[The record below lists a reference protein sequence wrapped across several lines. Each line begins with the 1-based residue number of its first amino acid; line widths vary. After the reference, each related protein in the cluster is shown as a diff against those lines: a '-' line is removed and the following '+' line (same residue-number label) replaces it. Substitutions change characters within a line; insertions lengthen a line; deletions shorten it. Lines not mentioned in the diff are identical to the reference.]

1 MSRVIPWSGLR
12 SPAVGH
18 ITIINLDIAVIM
30 RHNRYFIFGVFIS
43 SDNEITKKTN
53 EYWILIIIIYFQ
65 RPIKTRRLK
74 VDEDIRGKEK
84 LGSNIKFMTNQKI
97 MQGTSL
103 IRILILMKSPIHRGI
118 SYCTLKDYQYTVI
131 RGCLYITSA
140 GITTKGRSKC
150 WQTLLLKICWC
161 IIYE

>member
-1 MSRVIPWSGLR
+1 MNI
-12 SPAVGH
+12 
-18 ITIINLDIAVIM
+18 
-30 RHNRYFIFGVFIS
+30 
-43 SDNEITKKTN
+43 
-53 EYWILIIIIYFQ
+53 EYWLLWNSELSQNSISQTFINYFQ

-150 WQTLLLKICWC
+150 
-161 IIYE
+161 